1 MWGFFHLLS
10 VQPSSRQQLPIDMQ
24 LANLSAVVRTSL
36 WAILS
41 SSLVVL
47 TALIIHRVVYK
58 IAARISRRTSSN
70 FDDSVLHHSE
80 RPARLILPVVFL
92 LAYSPALNLSERTLQ
107 NLRHGLG
114 IVLIA
119 AIGWLLI
126 SLLNVFSDV
135 LIVRFPVDVQD
146 NLRARRIQTQ
156 VSVLQRVMYVVIVFI
171 TIAII
176 LMTFPTVRHLGE
188 SLFASA
194 GIAALVAGLAAR
206 PTFSSLIAGLQ
217 IALTEPIRLDDVV
230 IVEGEWGRIERITTT
245 YVVVRIWDDRR
256 LIVPLSKFI
265 EEPFQNWTVKSS
277 DLLGTVFIYADYTVP
292 VEALRQELNR
302 ILRTTNLWDQRV
314 SGLQVTNASERTIEL
329 RALMSASDASKAW
342 DLRCFVR
349 EKLIAF
355 LQENYPDSLPRTRA
369 SLSPAESGRRELH
382 KPEFALLN
390 RHNSVNSADTAD

>member
-349 EKLIAF
+349 EKLIGF

-369 SLSPAESGRRELH
+369 SLSPAESRAER
-382 KPEFALLN
+382 A
-390 RHNSVNSADTAD
+390 A

>member
-1 MWGFFHLLS
+1 
-10 VQPSSRQQLPIDMQ
+10 MQ
-24 LANLSAVVRTSL
+24 WANLSAVVRASL
-36 WAILS
+36 WALLS

-47 TALIIHRVVYK
+47 TALIIHRIVYK

-80 RPARLILPVVFL
+80 RPARLILPVVLL

-126 SLLNVFSDV
+126 ELLNVFSDV
-135 LIVRFPVDVQD
+135 LLVRFPVDVQD

-230 IVEGEWGRIERITTT
+230 IVEGEFGRIERITTT

-265 EEPFQNWTVKSS
+265 EEPFQNWTVRSS

-292 VEALRQELNR
+292 VEAVRKELDR
-302 ILRTTNLWDQRV
+302 ILQTTDLWDRRA
-314 SGLQVTNASERTIEL
+314 SGLQVTNASDRTIEL
-329 RALMSASDASKAW
+329 RALMSASNASKAW
-342 DLRCFVR
+342 DLRCYVR

-369 SLSPAESGRRELH
+369 SLSDNVAELRHEGDRLRRQ
-382 KPEFALLN
+382 A
-390 RHNSVNSADTAD
+390 